1 MAAESVLATQATLG
15 LLSSGVLQLLK
26 SAKWAKAFNDNSSTL
41 NHIFLLATSAFGALG
56 VHAAWTPSGGGT
68 ITIPSLAVMGVGV
81 WIWIKQW
88 SIQFLVHRGAFG
100 PVATTPRLPSVTE
113 ATAIHP

>member
-15 LLSSGVLQLLK
+15 LLSSGVLHLLK
-26 SAKWAKAFNDNSSTL
+26 NAKWAKAFNDNSSTL
-41 NHIFLLATSAFGALG
+41 NHLFLLATSAGGALG
-56 VHAAWTPSGGGT
+56 VHAAWTASGGGT
-68 ITIPSLAVMGVGV
+68 ITIPSLAAMGVGL

-88 SIQFLVHRGAFG
+88 SIQYLVHKGAFG
-100 PVATTPRLPSVTE
+100 AVAIKPSAPTE